1 VTRQVGLALVSGVTA
16 ALVLTA
22 IGVTAAGGGS
32 PAAPAAARTFDR
44 AYLCTNERF
53 RGSRQIDL
61 FARTGYFGPGPERWL
76 GRFTIGS
83 QGRTP
88 TRIGPDKDGR
98 FWPSYIH
105 WTFAV
110 GAGMGT
116 PTNPLDH
123 AGLDIW
129 ANWARA
135 CKVAPK
141 GRVQLSARG
150 LSGGAV
156 DYFGDRYKCPAPR
169 RVYVCVRTVFGTAA
183 PFRRDRRTGFLEAE
197 ASVHDG
203 RLVMGTEAGKPF
215 VYASVNSSGQAR
227 LFTAPSCVLE

>member
-1 VTRQVGLALVSGVTA
+1 VIRLGSVFATGVLIVASLATLGGPSIGSASPLV
-16 ALVLTA
+16 
-22 IGVTAAGGGS
+22 
-32 PAAPAAARTFDR
+32 PAAARTFDR
-44 AYLCTNERF
+44 AYLCTIEHF

-61 FARTGYFGPGPERWL
+61 FARSGYFGPGPERWL

-88 TRIGPDKDGR
+88 TRIGPDKEGR

-105 WTFAV
+105 WTFVV

-141 GRVQLSARG
+141 RRVQLSARG

-156 DYFGDRYKCPAPR
+156 DYFGDTYKCPAPR
-169 RVYVCVRTVFGTAA
+169 RVYVRVRAVFGTAA
-183 PFRRDRRTGFLEAE
+183 PFQRNRRTGFLEAA

-203 RLVMGTEAGKPF
+203 RLVIRTQAGKPF
-215 VYASVNSSGQAR
+215 AYASVDESGRAR
-227 LFTAPSCVLE
+227 LLTAPSCVAD